1 MFYEDRVLTCCECG
15 AEFVF
20 SAGEQAFF
28 AEKGLTHEPT
38 RCRDCRRQR
47 KQMRDRGY
55 RDERQTYT
63 VSCATCGLPAQ
74 VPFKPTGSRPV
85 YCRECLALTRR
96 VGYR

>member
-47 KQMRDRGY
+47 KQ
-55 RDERQTYT
+55 
-63 VSCATCGLPAQ
+63 
-74 VPFKPTGSRPV
+74 
-85 YCRECLALTRR
+85 RR
-96 VGYR
+96 